1 MIDLAFLNPGVAYRV
16 HKLPCVTACLPS
28 HPVSSPAT
36 PSRRRQN
43 SARRSRQKTVPD
55 QHLLHRAREVAK
67 LSAARKTLRKR
78 HGSEP
83 TIADAIS
90 LAARGDG
97 TVSLDLDEWRHVFD
111 ARNEITVKWLWLVAA
126 VARKAYRT
134 YLEAFP
140 EMSAALSLADITQE
154 GVCGLMTS
162 VERWDPRKD
171 YAFDAF
177 AFYSIKHAILRAIEN
192 QSRPI
197 RLPVHVLNKLSKMRK
212 IRIQLNIADDGE
224 EPSVEDV
231 ARLAGV
237 NRREA
242 ELYLDRSK
250 TLCSIDAPLRR
261 SGVDAVA
268 PTLREFLVD
277 HSVDVARQVER
288 VCTREA
294 VQELVQSSDLEELER
309 SVLLLK
315 YGLSDG
321 VERVR
326 ADVSRLLDVRVEKV
340 RRAELSALKKLRD
353 TMGEDLSGWTGLIS

>member
-1 MIDLAFLNPGVAYRV
+1 MIDPAFLAPSVVYQV
-16 HKLPCVTACLPS
+16 EHKLPCATTSLPS
-28 HPVSSPAT
+28 HPVSSLST
-36 PSRRRQN
+36 PSHRRQRQN
-43 SARRSRQKTVPD
+43 AVRRSRKNTVSD
-55 QHLLHRAREVAK
+55 QHLLHRAHAAAK
-67 LSAARKTLRKR
+67 LSAARKALRKR
-78 HGSEP
+78 LGSEP
-83 TIADAIS
+83 PIADAVT
-90 LAARGDG
+90 LAAGCDG
-97 TVSLDLDEWRHVFD
+97 SVSSDLDEWRQVFD
-111 ARNEITVKWLWLVAA
+111 ARNEVTVKWLWLVAA
-126 VARKAYRT
+126 VARKAHRT

-140 EMSAALSLADITQE
+140 EMSSALSLADITQE

-162 VERWDPRKD
+162 VERWDPDKD

-212 IRIQLNIADDGE
+212 IRMQLSIADDGE

-250 TLCSIDAPLRR
+250 TLCSIDAPVR

-268 PTLREFLVD
+268 PTLHEFLVD
-277 HSVDVARQVER
+277 RSGDVARQVER
-288 VCTREA
+288 ACTREA

-315 YGLSDG
+315 YGLTDG

-326 ADVSRLLDVRVEKV
+326 AEVSRILDVRVEKV

-353 TMGEDLSGWTGLIS
+353 TMGEDLSGWTV